1 MKTFQSTAYVLV
13 IALSFFGTSCKKDK
27 NDTTAYKNNFALA
40 VTGSSWTASSVS
52 ATVNEASNAIVI
64 TASGGGQKIDIYIS
78 KDISSGT
85 EQKIYTTTTV
95 PSSTDLANSY
105 YSIGSFI
112 IDTKTFS
119 NWGKTSV
126 KITEHDKTNK
136 IIKGRFTGGGV
147 FFSDNSSSLVSGG
160 GFDINY

>member
-1 MKTFQSTAYVLV
+1 MKTFQSTAYVLL
-13 IALSFFGTSCKKDK
+13 IGLSFFVTSCKKDK
-27 NDTTAYKNNFALA
+27 NDTTAYKNNFSLA

-52 ATVNEASNAIVI
+52 ATVDAASNAIVI

-85 EQKIYTTTTV
+85 EQKIYTTATV
-95 PSSTDLANSY
+95 PSSTDVASSY
-105 YSIGSFI
+105 YSIGGFI
-112 IDTKTFS
+112 INARTFS
-119 NWGKTSV
+119 NWAKTSV

-136 IIKGRFTGGGV
+136 VIKGSFTGGSV
-147 FFSDNSSSLVSGG
+147 LFSDNSYSLVSGG

>member
-1 MKTFQSTAYVLV
+1 MLIGLTFFV
-13 IALSFFGTSCKKDK
+13 TSCKKDK
-27 NDTTAYKNNFALA
+27 NDTTAYKNNFSLA

-52 ATVNEASNAIVI
+52 ATVNATSNAIVI
-64 TASGGGQKIDIYIS
+64 TASGGGQTIDIYIS

-85 EQKIYTTTTV
+85 EQKIYTTTAV
-95 PSSTDLANSY
+95 PSSTDLASSY

-112 IDTKTFS
+112 IDAKTFS
-119 NWGKTSV
+119 NWAKTFV
-126 KITEHDKTNK
+126 KITEHDKINK
-136 IIKGRFTGGGV
+136 IIKGSFTGGGV